1 MTYKAYLD
9 NIQAKTGKT
18 PEDFKALA
26 AKKGLLKPGV
36 KAGEIVS
43 WLKED
48 FDLGRGHAM
57 AIVLLLQQVNSP
69 KPTRDER
76 IDKHFSGN
84 RSHWRKAFDGLL
96 QKIGRFGPDVRTS
109 PTDSYISL
117 LRKDRKFGVVYVASD
132 RLDVGIK
139 LKGIPSKGRLQQ
151 PRNWNSMVTHR
162 VRVSEPGQIDAE
174 LISWLHQAYEK
185 AGG

>member
-18 PEDFKALA
+18 PADFKALA

-69 KPTRDER
+69 RPTRDER

-96 QKIGRFGPDVRTS
+96 QKVGGIAQLANGAGQPLLHPNRARR
-109 PTDSYISL
+109 DSH
-117 LRKDRKFGVVYVASD
+117 A
-132 RLDVGIK
+132 
-139 LKGIPSKGRLQQ
+139 
-151 PRNWNSMVTHR
+151 
-162 VRVSEPGQIDAE
+162 
-174 LISWLHQAYEK
+174 
-185 AGG
+185 